1 MSGIVADVPGNGGF
15 ETPDATPSLGARI
28 RDLRR
33 ARGLTL
39 VELAQRC
46 GLSHPFLSQVER
58 DLANPSIRSLG
69 EIARALGTSQLELL
83 APPGDVGAAPVSI
96 VTADEATRGYY
107 GAEEALLLVGRQ
119 DTRFL
124 PLMIRGTV
132 RDFGD
137 PFMHDEHEFV
147 HVVSG
152 RIEIE
157 LDGQSTV
164 LSPGGSVYYGGG
176 VAHRWRAIDDDG
188 FHILVVK
195 ERPSLAATGFSSS
208 PTVPSS
214 DGAAS

>member
-1 MSGIVADVPGNGGF
+1 MSNAVTETPGNQGS
-15 ETPDATPSLGARI
+15 PAAVATESLGARV

-69 EIARALGTSQLELL
+69 QIARALGTSQLELL
-83 APPGDVGAAPVSI
+83 APPGEAGAAPVS
-96 VTADEATRGYY
+96 VVAAEDAARGFY

-137 PFMHDEHEFV
+137 PFTHDEHEFV
-147 HVVSG
+147 HLVSG

-157 LDGQSTV
+157 LDGESTI
-164 LSPGGSVYYGGG
+164 LTPGGSVYYGAG
-176 VAHRWRAIDDDG
+176 VAHRWRAIDDEG

-195 ERPSLAATGFSSS
+195 ERPTFAATGFSPS
-208 PTVPSS
+208 PPAPHH
-214 DGAAS
+214 DGATP

>member
-1 MSGIVADVPGNGGF
+1 MSDAATNAPGKAGHEAPDVAS
-15 ETPDATPSLGARI
+15 SLGARV

-69 EIARALGTSQLELL
+69 QIARALGTSQLELL
-83 APPGDVGAAPVSI
+83 APQGEVGTATVSVVAAE
-96 VTADEATRGYY
+96 DATRGYY
-107 GAEEALLLVGRQ
+107 GAEEALLLVGRH

-157 LDGQSTV
+157 LDGKSTI
-164 LSPGGSVYYGGG
+164 LTPGGSVYYGGG
-176 VAHRWRAIDDDG
+176 VAHRWRAVDDDG

-195 ERPSLAATGFSSS
+195 ERPSFTATGFSSS
-208 PTVPSS
+208 PTTPRE
-214 DGAAS
+214 GATP

>member
-1 MSGIVADVPGNGGF
+1 MSDAVIDKPANAGSPGSK
-15 ETPDATPSLGARI
+15 AAASLGARV

-69 EIARALGTSQLELL
+69 QIARALGTSQLELL
-83 APPGDVGAAPVSI
+83 APHGEGGAAPVS
-96 VTADEATRGYY
+96 VVAAEDATRGYY
-107 GAEEALLLVGRQ
+107 GAEEALLLVGRA
-119 DTRFL
+119 DTRFV

-137 PFMHDEHEFV
+137 AFIHDEHEFV

-152 RIEIE
+152 RIEVE
-157 LDGQSTV
+157 LDGESTV
-164 LSPGGSVYYGGG
+164 LTAGGSLYYGGG
-176 VAHRWRAIDDDG
+176 VAHRWRAVDDDG

-195 ERPSLAATGFSSS
+195 ERPSFAATGFSSS
-208 PTVPSS
+208 PTTPS
-214 DGAAS
+214 DGAAP